1 MPLLSQSPWLRRACI
16 VLGVVVLALAAMP
29 QIWNPFSRDHGE
41 LTACAQALLRGATL
55 YRDCW
60 ENKGPLTYPFF
71 MLPVAIS
78 PTIIAVRTF
87 DVLWQAL
94 TALTLGRVI
103 TRMGDSSRIGG
114 LAAMI
119 YWALYMG
126 SGFWNTLQSETFA
139 ALFIALC
146 AYGMW
151 RNTSRWLF
159 VAGVCAGVFIWIK
172 YTYALIALGMGLVML
187 WQCYRVSDKARVA
200 KTSDVS
206 ETSDVYSNNKPQS
219 SVPKSIAL
227 FIAGALTLSLLP
239 LAYLLLSGAFP
250 AFLRHL
256 YFLQGPFAVHHDFNT
271 AVDLAWLALRNYI
284 NDGSHIGPVA
294 KPTVPI
300 WNVAGFGFPILFVLA
315 IYGLWQ
321 HRRTTANWYWAAAG
335 LMGFVGIVWQGRYSS
350 YHTMLLLLPL
360 VAAAS
365 LALPCRPTPHA
376 PQLTTDSSLATYLL
390 TVTLIVALIGCLPG
404 ILDWQSNVIAQSKTP
419 RQVYD
424 DTSMHDELVLSD
436 WLQEHSTPQDRIAIW
451 GVAANVYFV
460 SQRQN
465 ATSFNFLIPF
475 EYDSAYRDL
484 WMNQY
489 VQEMTTNLPKYVV
502 ISKDD
507 YPTPSASAQRAL
519 RAAAPI
525 HAYIEAHYTYVGEST
540 VFLLYERNK

>member
-1 MPLLSQSPWLRRACI
+1 MPLLSQSPWLHRARI

-78 PTIIAVRTF
+78 PTIIAVRLF

-103 TRMGDSSRIGG
+103 TRMSDSSRIGG

-139 ALFIALC
+139 AFFIALC
-146 AYGMW
+146 AYGLW
-151 RNTSRWLF
+151 RNTSGWLF

-172 YTYALIALGMGLVML
+172 YTYALLALGMGLVML
-187 WQCYRVSDKARVA
+187 WQCHQQKVNPFKNSACF
-200 KTSDVS
+200 
-206 ETSDVYSNNKPQS
+206 
-219 SVPKSIAL
+219 L
-227 FIAGALTLSLLP
+227 AGTLALSLLP
-239 LAYLLLSGAFP
+239 LAYLALSGAFP

-256 YFLQGPFAVHHDFNT
+256 YFLQGPFAVHHEFST
-271 AVDLAWLALRNYI
+271 AIDLAWLALRNYI

-300 WNVAGFGFPILFVLA
+300 WNVAGFGFPLLCVLA

-321 HRRTTANWYWAAAG
+321 HRRTTANWYWAAAW
-335 LMGFVGIVWQGRYSS
+335 LMGFAGIVWQGRYSS

-365 LALPCRPTPHA
+365 LALPRRPTPHT
-376 PQLTTDSSLATYLL
+376 PQLTTDAPLASYLL
-390 TVTLIVALIGCLPG
+390 TVTLVVALIGCLPG
-404 ILDWQSNVIAQSKTP
+404 ILDWQSNVIAQGKTP

-507 YPTPSASAQRAL
+507 YPTPGASAQRAL